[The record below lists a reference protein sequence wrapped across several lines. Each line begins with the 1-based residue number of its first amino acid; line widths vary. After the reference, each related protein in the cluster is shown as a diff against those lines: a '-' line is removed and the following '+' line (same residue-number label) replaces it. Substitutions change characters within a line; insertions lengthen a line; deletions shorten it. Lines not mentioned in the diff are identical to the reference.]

1 MRTKYAGIIDNDIV
15 DSIDG
20 ISVSIWVQGCPHRC
34 KGCHNSFSW
43 DYDGGIDVPEDIKE
57 IILSKLHA
65 NGVNRNLS
73 VLGGEPLCDEN
84 KTFVKEIIDFIS
96 ERSPET
102 KIILWTGYLLE
113 DLMSRKDPITDSI
126 LENIDYLIDGPF
138 IEELRD
144 TVTLNLRGSSNQ
156 RVFLNK
162 QVSDIQRLLLKR
174 RYRFVDI
181 TSEMDERLK
190 TRFH

>member
-1 MRTKYAGIIDNDIV
+1 MRTKYAGIIDDDIV

-20 ISVSIWVQGCPHRC
+20 ISVSLWVQGCPHRC

-43 DYDGGIDVPEDIKE
+43 DYDGGINVPENIKE
-57 IILSKLHA
+57 IVLNKLHA

-84 KTFVKEIIDFIS
+84 KTFVKEIIDFVS

-113 DLMSRKDPITDSI
+113 DLVSRKDPITDSI
-126 LENIDYLIDGPF
+126 LENVDYLIDGPF
-138 IEELRD
+138 IEELRN
-144 TVTLNLRGSSNQ
+144 TITLNLRGSSNQ
-156 RVFLNK
+156 RIFLNK